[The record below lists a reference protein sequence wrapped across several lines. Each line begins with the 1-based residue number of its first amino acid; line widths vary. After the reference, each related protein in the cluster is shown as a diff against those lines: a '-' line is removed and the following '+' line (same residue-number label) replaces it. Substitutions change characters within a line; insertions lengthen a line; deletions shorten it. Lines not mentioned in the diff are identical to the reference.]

1 MRGKT
6 EAEEGESE
14 KHSRIGC
21 GELDWREKTSE
32 RREDEG
38 GDASFHFSGGCAGR
52 APSLSSMLGTESL
65 RARGAF
71 AWEVL
76 YHLI

>member
-1 MRGKT
+1 
-6 EAEEGESE
+6 
-14 KHSRIGC
+14 
-21 GELDWREKTSE
+21 LDWREKTSE